1 MLPYV
6 EPQRTRIGGRLL
18 GGSDVSRDEHATDPA
33 VLVVEPTPRDAR
45 IISCGL
51 HRQSVSASV
60 VSNGREAIDRLSA
73 GSDEATAEPLPDLV
87 VLDLAAESVDALT
100 VLDAIKSSPRLSE
113 MPVVVLTDGG
123 DEDIDVQQAYD
134 MGANAHVRKPDD
146 TEAYVATVEQLAS
159 FWFEW
164 VTFPPEHLSADK
176 RLY

>member
-1 MLPYV
+1 M
-6 EPQRTRIGGRLL
+6 L
-18 GGSDVSRDEHATDPA
+18 GGSDVSRDDHATDPA

-73 GSDEATAEPLPDLV
+73 GSDEATAEPFPDLV

-113 MPVVVLTDGG
+113 LPVVVLTDGA
-123 DEDIDVQQAYD
+123 EDIDVQQAYD
-134 MGANAHVRKPDD
+134 MGANAHIRKPDD
-146 TEAYVATVEQLAS
+146 TEAYVARIRQLAC
-159 FWFEW
+159 FWFKW
-164 VTFPPEHLSADK
+164 ATFPPEHLSADK
-176 RLY
+176 RL